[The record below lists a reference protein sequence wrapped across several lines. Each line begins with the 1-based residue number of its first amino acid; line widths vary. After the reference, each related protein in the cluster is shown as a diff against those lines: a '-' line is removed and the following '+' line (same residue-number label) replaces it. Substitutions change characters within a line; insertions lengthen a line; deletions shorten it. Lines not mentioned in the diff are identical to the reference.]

1 MAVLMNTHFLVYSLL
16 LGLALYPLVSNHSR
30 NQRENALSVI
40 GSLVMAFLMLEQGG
54 IPDLEETST
63 TFAFLCITSYLLFA
77 LSYLNRAPSREPKLS
92 NPVPP
97 ILLGALATGFDAFL
111 YNEIESFAFITI
123 QFISLIWLT
132 RGYVNPSVVNQR
144 KAYFFSAF
152 YSGVWVIHSMASSGE
167 LERPMLQELSES
179 LANLLVLAT
188 FLHMLWQDYSKTRA
202 RKLSKST
209 QVVEPDAVRLS
220 YQARRVLKD
229 VRHDLRQP
237 ISTLGILASVG
248 KAIARDP
255 EVITRYEH
263 IQATQKALK
272 TMLEQTFSQLDRSL
286 QYPKPQEPQVFDSF
300 PINDL
305 LEPLVAEYRYL
316 AANKG
321 LQIRYRPSDVRV
333 YNNSEG
339 LSKIIRNGLDNAI
352 KYTQEG
358 GVVVMVK
365 RRGEQISI
373 QIVDTG
379 PGVDSGA
386 VAAHRKGWGH
396 GSAIVRDLSEKL
408 GVQTS
413 VRNRVINGQVR
424 GSIFEVIVGNKSA
437 ELDQEHEEDLT
448 TNSKVI
454 AEILVNGPESR
465 NFLKNHLPVG
475 AFDEVRFG
483 KLNLYRSYTTSIRKG
498 AASVYVAYATNEEEA
513 EVAHQSLKTICRLL
527 GGNPCCVVLYAD
539 EEERSGHIE
548 FDENLIYLA
557 VKKDSPN
564 AFSAFSDFFPEPG
577 NSTHKTLIS

>member
-1 MAVLMNTHFLVYSLL
+1 MNTHFLAYSLL
-16 LGLALYPLVSNHSR
+16 LGLALYPLVSNHSS
-30 NQRENALSVI
+30 NQRENAFSVI
-40 GSLVMAFLMLEQGG
+40 GSLIMAFLMMEQGAV
-54 IPDLEETST
+54 PDIDETST
-63 TFAFLCITSYLLFA
+63 TFAFLCVGSYLLFA
-77 LSYLNRAPSREPKLS
+77 FGYLNRAPSRELKLS

-111 YNEIESFAFITI
+111 YNEVESFAFVII
-123 QFISLIWLT
+123 QFTSLIWLT
-132 RGYVNPSVVNQR
+132 KRYHNPSTVNQR
-144 KAYFFSAF
+144 KAYFFAAF
-152 YSGVWVIHSMASSGE
+152 YSSVWAIHVMASSGE
-167 LERPMLQELSES
+167 FNERALRELSET
-179 LANLLVLAT
+179 LANLLVFAA

-286 QYPKPQEPQVFDSF
+286 QYPTTQEPQKFDPF
-300 PINDL
+300 PVNEL

-321 LQIRYRPSDVRV
+321 LEIRYRPSELCVC
-333 YNNSEG
+333 NNSEG

-365 RRGEQISI
+365 KRGERISI

-379 PGVDSGA
+379 PGVDSGS

-396 GSAIVRDLSEKL
+396 GSSIVRDLSEQL

-424 GSIFEVIVGNKSA
+424 GSIFEVIVGSKSA
-437 ELDQEHEEDLT
+437 EPAQGDDEDLT

-465 NFLKNHLPVG
+465 HFLENHLPVG

-498 AASVYVAYATNEEEA
+498 AASVYVAYATNEEEL

-527 GGNPCCVVLYAD
+527 GGNPCCVVLYVD

-577 NSTHKTLIS
+577 NAIHKALVS